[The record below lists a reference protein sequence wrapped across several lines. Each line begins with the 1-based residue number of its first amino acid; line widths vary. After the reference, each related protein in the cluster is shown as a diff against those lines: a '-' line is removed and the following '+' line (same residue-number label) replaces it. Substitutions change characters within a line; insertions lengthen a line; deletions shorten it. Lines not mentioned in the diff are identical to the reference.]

1 MIPRSKISTALLAV
15 FLVTSAGLAQ
25 PVEQP
30 RDGAARVVVDDFEGY
45 VQGGLPERW
54 QFIQGRT
61 LVPVSREVMSEQEQF
76 YVEAEGGNKF
86 VRARVTDQAHRI
98 VFASSEGL
106 DWNLETHPHL
116 RWRWRAVELPPGAR
130 EDQERLNDS
139 GAAVYVYFDRDWL
152 GRPRTLKYTYSAT
165 LPVGTEVSYG
175 ALKVIVV
182 ASGAAE
188 GTGRWVT
195 VKRNVRADYERL
207 FDRTPPS
214 RPPLLALWSDSDNT
228 NSTAVADFD
237 DITLLAN

>member
-1 MIPRSKISTALLAV
+1 MNGRFKQSVGVLAV
-15 FLVTSAGLAQ
+15 LFLASAGLAQ
-25 PVEQP
+25 PASSP
-30 RDGAARVVVDDFEGY
+30 RGEAARVVVDDFEGY
-45 VQGGLPERW
+45 TKGGLPVRW

-61 LVPVSREVMSEQEQF
+61 LVPVSQEVMSEQEQF

-106 DWNLETHPHL
+106 DWNLETHPRL
-116 RWRWRAVELPPGAR
+116 RWRWRAVQLPPGAR
-130 EDQERLNDS
+130 EDKDRLNDS

-152 GRPRTLKYTYSAT
+152 GRPRNIKYTYSAT
-165 LPVGTEVSYG
+165 LPVGTEISYG

-182 ASGAAE
+182 ASGAAQ

-195 VKRNVRADYERL
+195 AERDVRDDYERL

-214 RPPLLALWSDSDNT
+214 HPPLIALWSDSDNT

-237 DITLLAN
+237 DITLLPK